1 MTVLLNHHINLTVIL
16 RPRQYGWYFADNIF
30 KCIFFN
36 ENCCVLIK
44 MSLKYICKGP
54 IDNNPSL
61 VQIMA
66 WRRTGDKPLSEAMI
80 AQFGDACIQLDVIL
94 RLYSFSIVMC
104 NVPCKLFVK
113 QPFVCDC
120 RDTTVQTLTLQPSV
134 HDGVIVYEDSPL
146 VSSLM
151 A

>member
-1 MTVLLNHHINLTVIL
+1 MADIL
-16 RPRQYGWYFADNIF
+16 QTAFSNAF
-30 KCIFFN
+30 SS
-36 ENCCVLIK
+36 
-44 MSLKYICKGP
+44 MSLKCIRKGP
-54 IDNNPSL
+54 IDNNPAL

-66 WRRTGDKPLSEAMI
+66 CRLFSAKPLSEPMI
-80 AQFGDACIQLDVIL
+80 AQFRDAYIQLDVIF

-104 NVPCKLFVK
+104 DVPCKLFVK
-113 QPFVCDC
+113 QPCVYDC